1 VTCDEAREQFEDLL
15 HDRLSAAQSQSLRQ
29 HLSDCPRCMEELD
42 TAGVIAA
49 LIRHRASYHRAPDH
63 LRQSILQEVRREWRL
78 VGRLRDALHTLW
90 TTPPVLCA
98 TTAILVLAV
107 ALPLYHR
114 WAVPASDPA
123 ARVVGEVARD
133 YHRLLLNYPPHG
145 TNPAE
150 PTQIQQ
156 WFRQTLSFFPAIQF
170 WGNQEIR
177 LLRGYPTYIME
188 RRAACL
194 IFKTGDAISTLYI
207 FPGADIPIP
216 PHNRRQIDGYAP
228 YQVTAREQRVLL
240 WRQGELAFLI
250 VSPLTNPELDQ
261 LFLRIRNP

>member
-1 VTCDEAREQFEDLL
+1 VTCDEARERFEELL
-15 HDRLSAAQSQSLRQ
+15 HDRLGAAESQALRQ
-29 HLSDCPRCMEELD
+29 HLSECPRCMEELD
-42 TAGVIAA
+42 TAGLIAT

-63 LRQSILQEVRREWRL
+63 LRQSILQEVRRERTL
-78 VGRLRDALHTLW
+78 VHRLRDALHTLW

-98 TTAILVLAV
+98 TTAILVLAI

-114 WAVPASDPA
+114 WAVPAPDPA
-123 ARVVGEVARD
+123 ARVVGEAARD

-156 WFRQTLSFFPAIQF
+156 WFQQTLNFFPAIQF

-194 IFKTGDAISTLYI
+194 IFKMGDAISTLYI

-216 PHNRRQIDGYAP
+216 PRNRRHINGYAP
-228 YQVTAREQRVLL
+228 YQATAQEQRVLL

-250 VSPLTNPELDQ
+250 VSPLTNTELDQ

>member
-1 VTCDEAREQFEDLL
+1 MTCDEARERFEDLL
-15 HDRLSAAQSQSLRQ
+15 HDRLSPAESQALRQ
-29 HLSDCPRCMEELD
+29 HLSECPRCPEELD
-42 TAGVIAA
+42 AAGLIAA

-63 LRQSILQEVRREWRL
+63 LRQSIMQEVRRQQTL
-78 VGRLRDALHTLW
+78 VGRLRQVLHSLW
-90 TTPPVLCA
+90 TTPPALCA
-98 TTAILVLAV
+98 TTAILVLAL

-114 WAVPASDPA
+114 WVGPAYDPA
-123 ARVVGEVARD
+123 ARIVGEAARD
-133 YHRLLLNYPPHG
+133 YDRLLLNYPPHG

-156 WFRQTLSFFPAIQF
+156 WFQQTLNFAPAIQF
-170 WGNQEIR
+170 WGNQDIR

-194 IFKTGDAISTLYI
+194 IFKMGDAISTLYI
-207 FPGADIPIP
+207 FPGGDIPIP

-228 YQVTAREQRVLL
+228 YLVTARDQRVLL
-240 WRQGELAFLI
+240 WRQGEQAFLI
-250 VSPLTNPELDQ
+250 VSRLTNPELDQ

>member
-1 VTCDEAREQFEDLL
+1 VTCDEARERFEDLL
-15 HDRLSAAQSQSLRQ
+15 HDRLSEAESQSLRQ
-29 HLSDCPRCMEELD
+29 HLSECSRCLEELD
-42 TAGVIAA
+42 TAGLIGA

-63 LRQSILQEVRREWRL
+63 LRQSILREVRRQQTL
-78 VGRLRDALHTLW
+78 VARLRGALYTLW

-98 TTAILVLAV
+98 TTAILVLAL

-114 WAVPASDPA
+114 WAVPAPDPA
-123 ARVVGEVARD
+123 VRVVGEAARD
-133 YHRLLLNYPPHG
+133 YRRLLLNYPPHG

-150 PTQIQQ
+150 PGQIQQ
-156 WFRQTLSFFPAIQF
+156 WFQQTLNFSPAIQF
-170 WGNQEIR
+170 WGNQDIR

-194 IFKTGDAISTLYI
+194 IFKMGDAISTLYI
-207 FPGADIPIP
+207 FPGADIAIP
-216 PHNRRQIDGYAP
+216 LHNRRQINGYAP
-228 YQVTAREQRVLL
+228 YQATARDQHVLL

-250 VSPLTNPELDQ
+250 VSPLTTPELDQ

>member
-1 VTCDEAREQFEDLL
+1 VTCDEARERFEDLL
-15 HDRLSAAQSQSLRQ
+15 HDRLSPADSQALRQ
-29 HLSDCPRCMEELD
+29 HLSECPRCLEELD
-42 TAGVIAA
+42 AAGLIAA

-63 LRQSILQEVRREWRL
+63 LRQSILREVQRQQTL
-78 VGRLRDALHTLW
+78 TGRLSQALNALW

-98 TTAILVLAV
+98 TTAVLALAL

-114 WAVPASDPA
+114 WVGSAPDPA
-123 ARVVGEVARD
+123 ARVVGEARRD
-133 YHRLLLNYPPHG
+133 YDRLLLNYPPHG

-156 WFRQTLSFFPAIQF
+156 WFQQTLNFSPAIHF

-177 LLRGYPTYIME
+177 LLRGYPTYLME

-194 IFKTGDAISTLYI
+194 IFKMGDAISTLYI
-207 FPGADIPIP
+207 FPGGDIPIP
-216 PHNRRQIDGYAP
+216 PHNRRQINGYAP
-228 YQVTAREQRVLL
+228 YQATAQDQRVLL

-250 VSPLTNPELDQ
+250 VSRLTSSELDQ

>member
-1 VTCDEAREQFEDLL
+1 MTCDEAREQFEDLV
-15 HDRLSAAQSQSLRQ
+15 HDRLSAAESQSLRQ
-29 HLSDCPRCMEELD
+29 HLSECQRCMEELD
-42 TAGVIAA
+42 TAGLIAA

-63 LRQSILQEVRREWRL
+63 LRQSILREVRRERRL
-78 VGRLRDALHTLW
+78 AGRLRDALHTLW

-98 TTAILVLAV
+98 TTAILVLAI

-114 WAVPASDPA
+114 WAVPAPDPTG
-123 ARVVGEVARD
+123 RIVGEAARD

-150 PTQIQQ
+150 PMQIQQ
-156 WFRQTLSFFPAIQF
+156 WFQQTLNFSPAIHF

-194 IFKTGDAISTLYI
+194 IFKMGDAISTLYI
-207 FPGADIPIP
+207 FPGADISIP

-228 YQVTAREQRVLL
+228 YQATAREQRVLL

-250 VSPLTNPELDQ
+250 VSPLTSPELDQ

>member
-1 VTCDEAREQFEDLL
+1 MTCDEAREQFEDLL
-15 HDRLSAAQSQSLRQ
+15 HDRLSATESQSLRQ
-29 HLSDCPRCMEELD
+29 HLSECPRCLEELD

-63 LRQSILQEVRREWRL
+63 LRESILREVRRQRTL
-78 VGRLRDALHTLW
+78 ITQLRDLLHILW

-98 TTAILVLAV
+98 TTAILVLAI

-114 WAVPASDPA
+114 WAVPAPDPA
-123 ARVVGEVARD
+123 ARIVGEATRD
-133 YHRLLLNYPPHG
+133 YRRLLLNYPPHG

-150 PTQIQQ
+150 PIQIQQ
-156 WFRQTLSFFPAIQF
+156 WFQQTLNFSPAIQF

-194 IFKTGDAISTLYI
+194 IFKMGDAISTLYI

-216 PHNRRQIDGYAP
+216 PRNRRQINGYAP
-228 YQVTAREQRVLL
+228 YQATAREQQVLL